1 MIKLLAE
8 FFALIFMLILPSSAT
23 TAEIEPQMAS
33 ETIVLADDE
42 AVYSHQSEGV
52 MLARFENILNHN
64 YCFGDDFLSS
74 DSLISGAAV
83 SLINLCE
90 DGFIPADA
98 VDEFVYN
105 MYGKTFEEVTLS
117 SGGYYSVL
125 PRGFDVYRHTVTDY
139 SYLGDGRIA
148 VTSSVLINPDGESE
162 TAVCESVFFADGS
175 SIFGYNLLECN
186 IK

>member
-8 FFALIFMLILPSSAT
+8 LFAFVFMLILPSSAT
-23 TAEIEPQMAS
+23 TAEVQPQMAQ
-33 ETIVLADDE
+33 EAVVLAEDE
-42 AVYSHQSEGV
+42 EVYSHQSEGV

-64 YCFGDDFLSS
+64 YCFGDDFLFP
-74 DSLISGAAV
+74 DELISGAAA

-90 DGFIPADA
+90 DGLIPAA
-98 VDEFVYN
+98 PVDEFVYN
-105 MYGKTFEEVTLS
+105 MYGKTFSEVPLAN
-117 SGGYYSVL
+117 GEYYAVL
-125 PRGFDVYRHTVTDY
+125 PRGFNVYRHTVTDY
-139 SYLGDGRIA
+139 AYLGDGRIA
-148 VTSSVLINPDGESE
+148 VTTSVVINPEAEKE